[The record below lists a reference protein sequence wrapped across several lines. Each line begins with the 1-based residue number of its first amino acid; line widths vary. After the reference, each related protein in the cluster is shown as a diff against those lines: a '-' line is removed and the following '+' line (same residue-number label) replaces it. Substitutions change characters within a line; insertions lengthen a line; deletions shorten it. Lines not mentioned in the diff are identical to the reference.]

1 MQKER
6 IILQIGNTVRA
17 PNGTH
22 YIIEELLGKGGFG
35 AVYLV
40 RVRQDAH
47 KLFALKEVINPSE
60 RDRERFVGEA
70 SLLKRLKHR
79 ALPQVYD
86 VFENE
91 KLKRVYMLMDYVRGK
106 DSEALLAEQPEQHFS
121 LPLALAIM
129 APIVDALTYMHN
141 QVPPIVHRDI
151 KPANIIVS
159 TRGEEAV
166 LVDFGLAKEY
176 VSDKTTAVIRHGS
189 PGYAALEQYGH
200 GGTTHRTD
208 VYGLGATLY
217 TLLTGVVPIDV
228 IRRITESKGFDPLEP
243 ASLIN
248 PEIPT
253 AVAKAI
259 QRAMSIS
266 VEDRFNSV
274 EEFWQELTA
283 HATEQQEDGS
293 VVTMSKL
300 ASTPLKLPK
309 PLTVTEQELTPVTTT
324 ILEKQRET
332 PRLRRHTTLFVMTLS
347 LLLIGVLGT
356 GFFFTVGAYRN
367 SLSNHAATTIL
378 QTTKTSTTH
387 AFTPTSPA
395 NASLYPTIVSSYGG
409 TIADI
414 TANSKTAMF
423 LINVQQ
429 NHQKIHG
436 LFKGLGLAGTFNGTV
451 TTSGRLQFRITI
463 YNGTST
469 LAFEGTIKIGG
480 DIVGSYQVL
489 DQSGQRTGESG
500 LWNVSPS
507 P

>member
-253 AVAKAI
+253 
-259 QRAMSIS
+259 
-266 VEDRFNSV
+266 
-274 EEFWQELTA
+274 
-283 HATEQQEDGS
+283 
-293 VVTMSKL
+293 
-300 ASTPLKLPK
+300 KLPK

-324 ILEKQRET
+324 ILQKQSET
-332 PRLRRHTTLFVMTLS
+332 PQLRKHTTLLVMILS

-356 GFFFTVGAYRN
+356 GFFFTLGAYRS